1 MTAFVGVVEEIQTVI
16 TSFRRIQEFDMS
28 EERQDPR
35 SVIDSAS
42 RPLIDLDSDNLETI
56 PSSNMDPSLVAEV
69 VDASAGYSDESKVL
83 KDVNLTIAREKTTM
97 IVGPVGSGKTSLLKL
112 LLGEMPES
120 SGTVKTSFSNAAVCT
135 QKPWITWGTIQSNI
149 LGMGKYD
156 KAWYNRVVQSCA
168 LNRDFQDLPDGD
180 QTATGTQG
188 SRLSGGQQMRVS
200 FARALFSRR
209 EVMVLDDV
217 LTGLDR
223 NTEKAVLEQV
233 FGQDG
238 LLKHH
243 NPTVVLAT
251 NSAKHLH
258 YADYIIVLNKDGTI
272 AQQGSADFITNNN
285 EYVQRLAGQPLS
297 SSSLDAKPTS
307 DALEEYGI
315 KDQDLDPD
323 NARATGDASAYIY
336 YIRMSGVWTFSVY
349 LSICVLCVVSFRFP
363 ALWIQEWTNANVEH
377 PHENLGYWI
386 GVLVATA
393 ASAFLCCIVS
403 DWMGAMVLV
412 PKTAFKFHDLLLN
425 TTMRAKISFLTSTA
439 AGNTTNRFSQDLEQI
454 DDDLPNSL
462 EPFVI
467 QFFNAISSAIL
478 ICVGSGYVALL
489 VPVCIILL
497 YGVQVFYLRTSRQ
510 LRYLDI
516 ETKAPLFSQFLEVT
530 SGLSSIRAYGW
541 TEEYLERSYDLL
553 DASQQPFFLLLSVQ
567 RWLKLVLD
575 LTVGLIAI
583 TLVAVATNIRGGGS
597 DFLGVALF
605 NIIDFGWML
614 QGTVTAWTEME
625 TAIGAISR
633 VRSYVET
640 TQPEETNEKITAHVI
655 ESWPLEGA
663 IEFSSMSATYD
674 ETLDPVL
681 KGIDLS
687 IHAGEKVAICGRTGR

>member
-1 MTAFVGVVEEIQTVI
+1 MTALVGVVEEIQTVI

-42 RPLIDLDSDNLETI
+42 RPLIDLESDDLETS
-56 PSSNMDPSLVAEV
+56 PSSNLDPSLVAKV
-69 VDASAGYSDESKVL
+69 SNASAGYFDESKVL
-83 KDVNLTIAREKTTM
+83 KDVNLTVKRKKTTM

-120 SGTVKTSFSNAAVCT
+120 SGSVKTSFSNAAVCT

-168 LNRDFQDLPDGD
+168 LNRDFEDLPEGD

-188 SRLSGGQQMRVS
+188 SRLSGGQQVRVS
-200 FARALFSRR
+200 FARALFSRK

-217 LTGLDR
+217 LTGLDG

-238 LLKHH
+238 LLKQYI
-243 NPTVVLAT
+243 PTVVLAT

-258 YADYIIVLNKDGTI
+258 YADYIIVLNKDGTV

-297 SSSLDAKPTS
+297 SSPLHAKPTS

-315 KDQDLDPD
+315 KDQDLNPD
-323 NARATGDASAYIY
+323 NARATGDASSYIY

-377 PHENLGYWI
+377 PHENIGYWI

-393 ASAFLCCIVS
+393 TSAFLCCIIS
-403 DWMGAMVLV
+403 DWMGTMVLV

-439 AGNTTNRFSQDLEQI
+439 AGSTTNRFSQDLEQI
-454 DDDLPNSL
+454 DDDLPKSL

-467 QFFNAISSAIL
+467 QFLNAISSAIL

-553 DASQQPFFLLLSVQ
+553 DASQKPFFLLLSVQ
-567 RWLKLVLD
+567 RWLKMVLD

-640 TQPEETNEKITAHVI
+640 TQPEETNEKMAAHVI

-663 IEFSSMSATYD
+663 IEFSNVSATYD